1 MQLNQFNV
9 TIQIRNPNTQAWKNF
24 GIWDKQSGG
33 GVTSSIRKYQPG
45 GGQKEIVLGGK
56 RTRAD
61 IVVTKMCDVDV
72 DWPDI
77 ETLEQWAGIADASLS
92 IQATRANFDTS
103 GIKARPIVGKL
114 TGVQAPEPDSESEE
128 PGMIALTF
136 TVTA

>member
-1 MQLNQFNV
+1 MQLNQFSV
-9 TIQIRNPNTQAWKNF
+9 TVQIKDPNTGTWTNF
-24 GIWDKQSGG
+24 GIWDKAPGG

-61 IVVTKMCDVDV
+61 VTVSKMCDVDV
-72 DWPDI
+72 DWPLI
-77 ETLEQWAGIADASLS
+77 EQLEQWAGIADAALS
-92 IQATRANFDTS
+92 IQATRADYTVA

-128 PGMIALTF
+128 PGMLALTF

>member
-1 MQLNQFNV
+1 VQLNQFNV
-9 TIQIRNPNTQAWKNF
+9 TIQIKNPNTGAWVNF

-33 GVTSSIRKYQPG
+33 GVTSSLRKYQPG

-61 IVVTKMCDVDV
+61 VVVSKIVDV
-72 DWPDI
+72 DTDWPLI
-77 ETLEQWAGIADASLS
+77 EQLEQWAGIADASLS
-92 IQATRANFDTS
+92 IQATRADFNAA
-103 GIKARPIVGKL
+103 GIKPRPIVGKL